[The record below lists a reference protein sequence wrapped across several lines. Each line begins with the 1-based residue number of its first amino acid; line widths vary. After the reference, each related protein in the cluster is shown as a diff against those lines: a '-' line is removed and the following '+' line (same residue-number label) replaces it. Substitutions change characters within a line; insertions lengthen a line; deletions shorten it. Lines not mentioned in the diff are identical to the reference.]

1 MSELIF
7 NNQQLENKE
16 QENGEGNIEYKYK
29 LVKITRLK
37 INKLT
42 TQMLYRFIQGNGEA
56 EYYLGIM
63 DDGKVRGLSEGELYT
78 TINCIL
84 DCLYK
89 LDAYYTYLMIYNQNE
104 NKYCVHIKVKI
115 DKLPNTKIDL

>member
-42 TQMLYRFIQGNGEA
+42 TQMLYRLIQGNGKA
-56 EYYLGIM
+56 EYYLGII
-63 DDGKVRGLSEGELYT
+63 DNGKVIGLSEGELYT
-78 TINCIL
+78 TIN
-84 DCLYK
+84 
-89 LDAYYTYLMIYNQNE
+89 
-104 NKYCVHIKVKI
+104 
-115 DKLPNTKIDL
+115 

>member
-42 TQMLYRFIQGNGEA
+42 TQMLYRFIQGNGKA

-63 DDGKVRGLSEGELYT
+63 DDGKVIGLSEGELYT
-78 TINCIL
+78 TINCMIH
-84 DCLYK
+84 K
-89 LDAYYTYLMIYNQNE
+89 L
-104 NKYCVHIKVKI
+104 CIKSNI
-115 DKLPNTKIDL
+115 M